1 MFAITLERSITGL
14 NQLNLKI
21 GYFLVKNAG
30 NRFINKKDIVMVVQE
45 NLKLY
50 IFKKIRKNLGSI
62 NYSDNSYFIHEW
74 IYLCKER

>member
-1 MFAITLERSITGL
+1 MTFAITLERSITGL

-30 NRFINKKDIVMVVQE
+30 NTFINKKDIVMVVQE

-50 IFKKIRKNLGSI
+50 NFKKIRKNLGSI
-62 NYSDNSYFIHEW
+62 NYF
-74 IYLCKER
+74 